1 MKPFMKLLAL
11 LLSAVTSV
19 TAERILSSNSL
30 NSCQRQS
37 LFTASLFKVTITP
50 NNSMATVDLS
60 ASASVEGYVIFD
72 VSLDVY
78 GYRFF
83 HDKFDPCNGELKL
96 SQMCP
101 MTPGNIDSKFNF
113 DLGDTLDRIP
123 GIAYGIPDLDATIR
137 AFINLTDTGESVACV
152 EADFGTGKTVEQIS
166 VKWVTAIIIGLGLVS
181 SAVTSLLGYGNAAA
195 HLAANTLSLFSYFQ
209 AQAIVGLTGI
219 HMPPIVEAWT
229 QNFQWTMG
237 IIKMSWMQ
245 DIFTW
250 YQRATGGAPAS
261 IFHFLGSASV
271 QVAKRS
277 LDAVV
282 PRSVMHH
289 AARGIDGLVKRGNIE
304 LASGSYIVYGMQRV
318 AFRSKIE
325 TTNLFLT
332 SLVFFILTLVFAT
345 IIVVLCKFALDL
357 CVKQAW
363 VKRDRFLE
371 FRTEWRTILKGIL
384 LRLIYM
390 GFPGITILS
399 VWEFTQADS
408 PALVLLAVFYFLGM
422 LLILVTAAFTI
433 IRLAAF
439 KNPTYSLFADSSVLN
454 KWGFLYIQFRAS
466 GYYFIVPLIAYI
478 LVKGFFIALGQHN
491 GDLQAIALVVIEA
504 APMITSTV
512 MLPYMDKS
520 TNSLNIAI
528 YVLNFLNA
536 ICLVLLTNVFG
547 MPAMGPSVTGVILVL
562 FNAAFSLILLLM
574 TIISSAMVFWQKN
587 PDSRFP
593 FMADDR
599 ASFMKSQTQVD
610 TLTELDALAATAR
623 LDRVPMRSSED
634 LTPPRFPADD
644 IPSTSSM
651 RSESPSKPLKQ
662 V

>member
-1 MKPFMKLLAL
+1 MRPFMTLLAL

-19 TAERILSSNSL
+19 TAERILTSNSL

-37 LFTASLFKVTITP
+37 LFSASLFKVTITP
-50 NNSMATVDLS
+50 NNSMVTVDLS
-60 ASASVEGYVIFD
+60 ASASVEGYVVFD

-113 DLGDTLDRIP
+113 DLGDTLDQIP

-152 EADFGTGKTVEQIS
+152 EADFSTGKTVEQIS

-237 IIKMSWMQ
+237 IIKMDWMQ

-250 YQRATGGAPAS
+250 FQRATGGTPAS

-277 LDAVV
+277 LDGLV

-289 AARGIDGLVKRGNIE
+289 AARGLDGLIKRGNIE
-304 LASGSYIVYGMQRV
+304 LASGSYIVY
-318 AFRSKIE
+318 ASSS
-325 TTNLFLT
+325 TFLT
-332 SLVFFILTLVFAT
+332 LIFAT
-345 IIVVLCKFALDL
+345 IIVVLSKFALDL

-384 LRLIYM
+384 LRLIFM
-390 GFPGITILS
+390 GFPGIVILS

-408 PALVLLAVFYFLGM
+408 PALVLLAVFYFFGM
-422 LLILVTAAFTI
+422 LLILVSAAFTI

-439 KNPTYSLFADSSVLN
+439 KDPTYSLFGDSRVLN

-536 ICLVLLTNVFG
+536 ICLVILTNVFG

-574 TIISSAMVFWQKN
+574 TIISSALVFWQKN

-623 LDRVPMRSSED
+623 LDRVAMRSSDD

-644 IPSTSSM
+644 IPSTSSSLTSLYQL
-651 RSESPSKPLKQ
+651 RYNIRNGIRHDHLHDFLYST
-662 V
+662 